1 MEGVQGTGAVPT
13 VTLVL
18 MQACEEAE
26 NTRAQQQGNPSV
38 QQGNLDIQ
46 QCTMD
51 LQHVTTGMQQNNLIL
66 QRGLQQDSP
75 ELLQQ
80 ATPGNVFVQQ
90 GSVDLQQAVS
100 GTQQGSPELQQ
111 GGLELL
117 RASQGTLEL
126 AGIRVYYSMVTPG
139 EDELEDES
147 EDPMETS
154 DPRENTASPEEL
166 ELVLD
171 EEYNSGDNENVTR
184 SCTYPGCHETCIQ
197 GAKQRKP
204 WMCKK
209 HRNKMY
215 KDTYKKKKNDQARTC
230 TSGKLDDGT
239 ELCSIAIA
247 KQRTG
252 VSVGDRPSRPTLLE
266 QVLNQKRLSL
276 LRSPEV
282 VQFLQTQQQLLSQQ
296 ACEQRQSFQGAPV

>member
-1 MEGVQGTGAVPT
+1 MEGVQGTGTVPT

-26 NTRAQQQGNPSV
+26 NTGTQHQGNPSV
-38 QQGNLDIQ
+38 QQGNLEIQ
-46 QCTMD
+46 QCAMD
-51 LQHVTTGMQQNNLIL
+51 MQQSNLIL
-66 QRGLQQDSP
+66 QRASQQDSP
-75 ELLQQ
+75 DFLQQAAAAGNVILQQGSMDLQQ
-80 ATPGNVFVQQ
+80 AT
-90 GSVDLQQAVS
+90 S

-139 EDELEDES
+139 DDELEDES

-154 DPRENTASPEEL
+154 DPRESTASPEEL

-184 SCTYPGCHETCIQ
+184 NCTYPGCSETCVQ
-197 GAKQRKP
+197 SAKQRKP

-282 VQFLQTQQQLLSQQ
+282 VRFLQKQQQLLSQQ

>member
-1 MEGVQGTGAVPT
+1 MDGLRGPGAAPT
-13 VTLVL
+13 VTLLL
-18 MQACEEAE
+18 MQACEETDPP
-26 NTRAQQQGNPSV
+26 NTR
-38 QQGNLDIQ
+38 QQGNLDLQ
-46 QCTMD
+46 QCTTEMQD
-51 LQHVTTGMQQNNLIL
+51 ATHVMQQS
-66 QRGLQQDSP
+66 SP
-75 ELLQQ
+75 ELLRQ
-80 ATPGNVFVQQ
+80 ATPSMQQ
-90 GSVDLQQAVS
+90 GSLIVQPSNMQV
-100 GTQQGSPELQQ
+100 TVQQGSPELHQSS
-111 GGLELL
+111 LELL
-117 RASQGTLEL
+117 QTSQGTLEL
-126 AGIRVYYSMVTPG
+126 AGIRVYYSMATPA
-139 EDELEDES
+139 DDDLEEES
-147 EDPMETS
+147 EDPLETS
-154 DPRENTASPEEL
+154 DPRDSTASPEEL

-171 EEYNSGDNENVTR
+171 EEYNSGDNESVTR
-184 SCTYPGCHETCIQ
+184 NCTYPACAETCVQ

-215 KDTYKKKKNDQARTC
+215 KDKYKKKKSDQAMTC
-230 TSGKLDDGT
+230 NSGKLDEGT

-296 ACEQRQSFQGAPV
+296 ACEQRQPFQGASV

>member
-1 MEGVQGTGAVPT
+1 MEGVQGTGTVPT

-26 NTRAQQQGNPSV
+26 NTGTQHQGNPSV
-38 QQGNLDIQ
+38 QQGNLEIQ

-51 LQHVTTGMQQNNLIL
+51 MQQSNLIL
-66 QRGLQQDSP
+66 QRGSQQDSP
-75 ELLQQ
+75 DFLQQ
-80 ATPGNVFVQQ
+80 ATPGNVIVQQ
-90 GSVDLQQAVS
+90 SSADLQQATS

-111 GGLELL
+111 GGLEML

-139 EDELEDES
+139 DDELEDES

-154 DPRENTASPEEL
+154 DPRESTASPEEL

-184 SCTYPGCHETCIQ
+184 SCTYPGCPETCVQ

-230 TSGKLDDGT
+230 TSGKLDVRHHLQPPQP
-239 ELCSIAIA
+239 LCCLGHLQFCTHPKRSHEKA
-247 KQRTG
+247 KIILSHT
-252 VSVGDRPSRPTLLE
+252 P
-266 QVLNQKRLSL
+266 QVFHHLSL
-276 LRSPEV
+276 S
-282 VQFLQTQQQLLSQQ
+282 
-296 ACEQRQSFQGAPV
+296 ACGIHRVFILYRVHKAHHNQSIL